1 MKCFVINGSPRRKNT
16 WSMVK
21 EVENV
26 MSSLGDVEFDEIHLK
41 NIEIPFCN
49 GCFNCILNGED
60 KCPNF
65 DIIKD
70 NLI

>member
-26 MSSLGDVEFDEIHLK
+26 MSSLGDVEFD
-41 NIEIPFCN
+41 
-49 GCFNCILNGED
+49 
-60 KCPNF
+60 
-65 DIIKD
+65 
-70 NLI
+70 